1 MTRRQ
6 LQVLA
11 YIRSYIDRE
20 GIPPSRREICA
31 GCGLRSTSQANAAVE
46 KLIAHGRL
54 RRIPHRAR
62 AIELVTSDVE
72 RVVIL
77 ERENVALRKML
88 EQYQGVAA

>member
-6 LQVLA
+6 IQVLT
-11 YIRSYIDRE
+11 YIRSYIERE

-46 KLIAHGRL
+46 KLIAHGRIK
-54 RRIPHRAR
+54 RIPNRAR
-62 AIELVTSDVE
+62 AIELVTSDWE

-77 ERENVALRKML
+77 ERENTELRKML
-88 EQYQGVAA
+88 EQYQGVEA

>member
-11 YIRSYIDRE
+11 YIRSYIERE

-31 GCGLRSTSQANAAVE
+31 GCGLKSTSQANAAVE

-62 AIELVTSDVE
+62 AIELVTQDWE
-72 RVVIL
+72 RIVQL
-77 ERENVALRKML
+77 EWENAHLRSQLK
-88 EQYQGVAA
+88 QYQGVAA